1 MALCSVS
8 FHFLL
13 VKTFEKGTN
22 RLSDFRATNV
32 LPEQNEKKIM
42 FYSLNVQAEEE
53 AEGDQ
58 GKSKNQL
65 YIVAVFF
72 VFKQSI
78 VF

>member
-1 MALCSVS
+1 
-8 FHFLL
+8 
-13 VKTFEKGTN
+13 
-22 RLSDFRATNV
+22 
-32 LPEQNEKKIM
+32 M

-58 GKSKNQL
+58 GKSKTQL